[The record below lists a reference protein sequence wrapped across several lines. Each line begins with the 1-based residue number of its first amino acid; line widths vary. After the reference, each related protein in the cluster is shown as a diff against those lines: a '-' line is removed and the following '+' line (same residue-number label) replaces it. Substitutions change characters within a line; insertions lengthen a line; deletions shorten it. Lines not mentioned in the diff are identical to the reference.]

1 MRRLLP
7 LLTVVGAVLV
17 GSLGVAGSARAQA
30 PLRYTLRGTVTDATG
45 EGLPGVTVEIQDQ
58 RVGAATDLDGRYEFT
73 APLAPGRYTVAFR
86 FIGYGSQTREVTVDA
101 ANTSR
106 TLDVTLREDAV
117 GLDEVVVTGASPTTT
132 RRQLGNAISVVDAA
146 NLDEIATPNPLA
158 GLAGRVMGAQVT
170 QNSGD
175 PAGGFSLRLRGVSSL
190 KGSADPLYIVDGVI
204 VDNSSTNVI
213 NLSGDAMLTSGSF
226 GQNRLVDLN
235 PADIERIEVLNGAAA
250 AAIYGSR
257 ASNGV
262 VQIFTKRGTGGR
274 PRIEYSAAV
283 GANSLRKETFLSDY
297 GERFGVQGNA
307 RLETTQDRLTT
318 INTLGLTE
326 AQLQALGATYIRA
339 GNNPT
344 VTANRLL
351 VTSKYAVTRYNY
363 WDDVFRTSNSTEQN
377 LSVSGGQNQTQYFL
391 SLGALGNGG
400 IVENTR
406 FDKYTGRLR
415 VDQGLTSWA
424 NVSVGLAY
432 AYSRSQDMPV
442 GTNFFSP
449 VSSVYIIDN
458 VWNLSERDATGNLKQ
473 VEAVRVNPLSILE
486 TFKIYQ
492 TTNRTTGNVQLNL
505 LPATGLSLNGV
516 FGVDTYGLVGT
527 EFHPRLPYET
537 TTPVAGQTVGV
548 SADFFPDGYVAQA
561 KSNVLLYNLDL
572 TGSYDRALGESIQ
585 TTTTAGYSYQ
595 RERQNFTSQQGRALA
610 PFVETLRAAA
620 NYFTTPVET
629 RTERIIYGGFLQETV
644 GWREQVYLTGA
655 VRVDGSSAFADANN
669 PQTYVKASGSWV
681 FSELWRGNAALTD
694 RFASGKLR
702 LSYGQAGNLT
712 GIGPYDRFANY
723 NLAVYNGLAAIQP
736 SRLLSNPDVKPER
749 MEEVEGGADLG
760 FFGNRLGLAVSVYR
774 QNVRDLLLDLPIP
787 PSAGGS
793 SIVTNIRSD
802 TFAIRNTGVELM
814 LTANVLRRRDVDFNV
829 GLTYG
834 RNRNRVSGLAAPLA
848 LRGSD
853 GAQYAVNGQPFGVF
867 YGRYYARNEDG
878 TWLTTAQ
885 GLPQPARGTL
895 VASDTCTPLGDQQ
908 GCAVLDANG
917 QPVGTELRK
926 ILGSPD
932 PDWTGGLTFD
942 FRFRRLTLRSLF
954 DAAVGQEVYN
964 WNRITGNNVGHGAIA
979 EAELKGEVPR
989 GTSAAIAGGIVGQR
1003 IQEEHVEDGSY
1014 VKLRELGVTYDF
1026 GRVGPYFQGL
1036 SLSLIGRN
1044 LYSWDDYTGFD
1055 PETNAAGQS
1064 DRVRG
1069 DDFGNVPIPRTVQ
1082 LRLNVRL

>member
-1 MRRLLP
+1 MRRSLP
-7 LLTVVGAVLV
+7 LLTVVGAVLA
-17 GSLGVAGSARAQA
+17 GSLGAAGSARAQA
-30 PLRYTLRGTVTDATG
+30 PLRYTLRGTVVDGTG
-45 EGLPGVTVEIQDQ
+45 EGLPGVTVEVQNQ
-58 RVGAATDLDGRYEFT
+58 RVGAVTDLDGRYEFT
-73 APLAPGRYTVAFR
+73 APLPPGAYTVAFR
-86 FIGYGSQTREVTVDA
+86 FIGYGSATREITVDA

-132 RRQLGNAISVVDAA
+132 RRQLGNAISVVDAS

-213 NLSGDAMLTSGSF
+213 NLSGDAMLTAGSF

-283 GANSLRKETFLSDY
+283 GVNRLRKETFLSEY
-297 GERFGVQGNA
+297 GERFGIKGND
-307 RLETTQDRLTT
+307 RLETAQDRLTT
-318 INTLGLTE
+318 LTTVGLN
-326 AQLQALGATYIRA
+326 AAA
-339 GNNPT
+339 
-344 VTANRLL
+344 VTAAGGTFVQVPGRIL
-351 VTSKYAVTRYNY
+351 VTSKYDVQRYNY
-363 WDDVFRTSNSTEQN
+363 WDDVFRTAGSTEQN

-415 VDQGLTSWA
+415 VDQGLTTWA

-449 VSSVYIIDN
+449 VSGVYIIDN
-458 VWNLSERDATGNLKQ
+458 VWDLDARDANGNLRQ

-505 LPATGLSLNGV
+505 LPAPGLSLGGV

-527 EFHPRLPYET
+527 EFHPRLPYS
-537 TTPVAGQTVGV
+537 GV

-572 TGSYDRALGESIQ
+572 TGSYDRAFGADV
-585 TTTTAGYSYQ
+585 TTTTTTGYSYQ
-595 RERQNFTSQQGRALA
+595 RERQNYTAQQGRDLA

-620 NYFTTPVET
+620 NYFTTPLET

-655 VRVDGSSAFADANN
+655 VRVDGSSAFADENN

-681 FSELWRGNAALTD
+681 FSELWARNAALTD
-694 RFASGKLR
+694 RFSSGKLR

-723 NLAVYNGLAAIQP
+723 NLAVYNGLTAISP
-736 SRLLSNPDVKPER
+736 ARGLSNPDVKPER
-749 MEEVEGGADLG
+749 MDEVEGGADLG

-802 TFAIRNTGVELM
+802 SFAIRNTGVEFM
-814 LTANVLRRRDVDFNV
+814 LTANVLRRRDLDFNV
-829 GLTYG
+829 GFTYG
-834 RNRNRVSGLAAPLA
+834 RNRNVVEGLAAPLA

-853 GAQYAVNGQPFGVF
+853 GPQYAVNGEPFGVF
-867 YGRYYARNEDG
+867 YGRYYARNADG
-878 TWLTTAQ
+878 SLRTTAA
-885 GLPQPARGTL
+885 GLRQPARGT
-895 VASDTCTPLGDQQ
+895 VAASATCTPLGDQR
-908 GCAVLDANG
+908 GCEVLDANG

-942 FRFRRLTLRSLF
+942 LRFRRLTFRSLL
-954 DAAVGQEVYN
+954 DMALGQEVYN

-989 GTSAAIAGGIVGQR
+989 GTVASIAGGVTGQR

-1014 VKLRELGVTYDF
+1014 VKLRELGLTYDF
-1026 GRVGPYFQGL
+1026 GRVGPWFQGL
-1036 SLSLIGRN
+1036 SLSVIGRN
-1044 LYSWDDYTGFD
+1044 LYSFDDYTGFD